1 MPSDG
6 SLSGGQLTFSR
17 SLSRR
22 LGRPGKLGLGAIA
35 AMLLAACGPA
45 QTDVDVE
52 FRIPV
57 EAVAVATG
65 TVEDLVLATG
75 TLRTREIVRLNIETP
90 GHLQVGRDGRGRRLA
105 EGDQVV
111 AGQTI
116 ARVTGEDARLHA
128 RLESTRRSME
138 AAEAQL
144 QRRQDLYARKLASE
158 EELQQAEER
167 LENARYEY
175 ERGLLN
181 AAKATLSTP
190 IAGTILTLARDAN
203 RLPLADGQLV
213 AAGFVVAE
221 VAPLDE
227 LIADIDLIG
236 PELASVQPGLKA
248 RIRHYAFEDA
258 DITGEVVR
266 LSPTMDP
273 VKHTFRAEVA
283 IGNEAKLLRPG
294 MFVEVTVVVEQRPE
308 VNVVPRESVAQRGG
322 KNVVFVLDGQRVT
335 RRDVRLGLGDDEQV
349 QVVEGL
355 ALGDRVV
362 ARGLETLTDGTRV
375 RVIGT

>member
-1 MPSDG
+1 M
-6 SLSGGQLTFSR
+6 TFPR
-17 SLSRR
+17 SLRRPWR
-22 LGRPGKLGLGAIA
+22 LGLFAVA
-35 AMLLAACGPA
+35 ALPLAACGPA

-65 TVEDLVLATG
+65 TVEDLVVATG

-90 GHLQVGRDGRGRRLA
+90 GHLQVGRNAQGRRLA
-105 EGDQVV
+105 EGDEVV

-138 AAEAQL
+138 SAQAQL
-144 QRRQDLYARKLASE
+144 QRRQDLFARKLASE
-158 EELQQAEER
+158 EELHQAEDR
-167 LENARYEY
+167 LENTRYEY

-190 IAGTILTLARDAN
+190 IAGTILTLARDAT

-221 VAPLDE
+221 IAPLDQ

-236 PELASVQPGLKA
+236 PELANVQPGLEA

-258 DITGEVVR
+258 EIVGEVVR

-273 VKHTFRAEVA
+273 VKHTFRAEVSIA
-283 IGNEAKLLRPG
+283 NEAKLLRPG
-294 MFVEVTVVVEQRPE
+294 MFVEVTVVVEHRPE
-308 VNVVPRESVAQRGG
+308 VNVVPRQSVAQRGG
-322 KNVVFVLDGQRVT
+322 KNVVFLLDGQRVT

-375 RVIGT
+375 RVIGS